1 MQNVTS
7 AVHLRLMMNWCLS
20 CGARSRRA
28 LCGGCLAGLRG
39 APPRRLD
46 SGVEVSSALAHRG
59 AARRLVLRLKYQGCR
74 ESAEVLAAM
83 MAPLLPPVALA
94 LVPIPRIHLRRF
106 KYRSDPALLLAAAL
120 SRQSRLQVVQT
131 LGPRLWGGS
140 NAGRDRS
147 SREVRFRRLVTPPP
161 GVVLVDDVI
170 TTGMTLE
177 TATSTLGAGRIRAAL
192 TATASM

>member
-1 MQNVTS
+1 
-7 AVHLRLMMNWCLS
+7 MNWCLS

-28 LCGGCLAGLRG
+28 LCRRCLDGLGR
-39 APPRRLD
+39 APPRRLG
-46 SGVEVSSALAHRG
+46 SGVEVSSALVHNG

-74 ESAEVLAAM
+74 DSAAMLAAV
-83 MAPLLPPVALA
+83 MAPLLPPGAVA
-94 LVPIPRIHLRRF
+94 LVPIPRIRLRRL
-106 KYRSDPALLLAAAL
+106 KYRSDPALLLAEAL
-120 SRQSRLQVVQT
+120 SRRGGLPVLRV

-147 SREVRFRRLVTPPP
+147 SRRVRFLRLGTPPE

-177 TATSTLGAGRIRAAL
+177 TAASTLGNGRVRAAV
-192 TATASM
+192 TATASAWVGQPGRL